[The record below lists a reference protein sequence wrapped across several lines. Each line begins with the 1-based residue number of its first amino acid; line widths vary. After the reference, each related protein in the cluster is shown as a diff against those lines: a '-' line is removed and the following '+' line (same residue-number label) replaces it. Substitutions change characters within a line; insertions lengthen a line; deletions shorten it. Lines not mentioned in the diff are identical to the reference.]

1 MLYSRRNLVVTLAT
15 TAAALAAESA
25 LFSQSHGTPQPR
37 PSPNTPDVNNPWG
50 LQGPPQKPMD
60 KQAVNQ
66 QNQAEVRS
74 SVQKLYEL
82 ITELKEEVD
91 RSDTTRTLSVSVVKK
106 SQQIEKLAKHVREVA
121 KS

>member
-15 TAAALAAESA
+15 AAAALAAESA

-37 PSPNTPDVNNPWG
+37 PSPNTPDPSNPWG
-50 LQGPPQKPMD
+50 LQGPPQKPTD
-60 KQAVNQ
+60 KQVVNQ

-82 ITELKEEVD
+82 ITELKEEVE
-91 RSDTTRTLSVSVVKK
+91 RSDTTKTLSVSVVKK